1 MGKIHGIPTD
11 MDWAKAQAYGVRVY
25 GVEDY
30 CLIQGNYKRHI
41 LLGYGNL
48 PEEFIEPGIA
58 RLTRFI
64 EETVGASQQC
74 SNKKRPKHFIAL
86 VLLWPY
92 VYRSCISCL

>member
-1 MGKIHGIPTD
+1 

-74 SNKKRPKHFIAL
+74 SNKKGQSIL
-86 VLLWPY
+86 LLW
-92 VYRSCISCL
+92 SCFGLTFIVLASAAYKSS